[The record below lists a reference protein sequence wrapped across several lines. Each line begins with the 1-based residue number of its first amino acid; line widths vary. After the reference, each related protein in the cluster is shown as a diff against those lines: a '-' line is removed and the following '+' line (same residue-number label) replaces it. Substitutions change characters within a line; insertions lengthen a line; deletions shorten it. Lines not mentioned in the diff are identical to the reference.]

1 MSSPADIFAR
11 VCALVA
17 SRKVSRQILTVT
29 VGSVDFTIE
38 DFAPSKRSE
47 DELYASC
54 EELWRVVPRGCAIA
68 SIGGTDVATVFGVP
82 KFGYVGDALH
92 QDDSEATDFVMLE
105 KENGECFHLAA
116 FRHEGVRYWFGGSK
130 KVHIVAR
137 FDNVVEDLEL
147 YQGLRYSFAR
157 NMFES
162 FMSCVDAPTRS
173 SLWCFLE
180 DWKLT
185 AIAERCS
192 PQFQH
197 MVKYDQECMRWFAL
211 NRPHDPLEDGEHGQ
225 QMLDVDPFTA
235 CSLFKTLGLE
245 TPKII
250 NVCSRE
256 GVSEQ
261 ARMAF
266 RMHNSE
272 GGVVYALAPSKKGGA
287 QRVVKMYKSKNAT
300 YIILRAVREKLRA
313 GASFET
319 TQKRLETIRDH
330 YPEPVSSDSTPGSQP
345 DFVLEIEAKAL
356 RFFKW
361 MRVSGFDGSFND
373 YASRWIAFCA
383 LESESGPI
391 EYELPAVYETPGD
404 MPTVV
409 MITGPVGV
417 GKTSLGKALA
427 ASTGGVYIDQDECN
441 GIQKLYLKKITKT
454 LESNNVVVIGKTNV
468 SRRMRAMTLG
478 AVKKNFRLFVV
489 EFEGFDPDALIERLE
504 ERGLN
509 HPTLR
514 TTPGNDYHV
523 GVLKWFLDNWES
535 WSADETPANC
545 ASATLIRVPFE
556 QPTRLQAELVL
567 DAMGSG
573 AEVRIFRPAPK
584 FVCVVLPYAE
594 MARLLDGRIPPELEQ
609 KKEFHVTLW
618 HVDDGPMPQNIS
630 ALVGKSVQVFL
641 IGFMRNTRVAAF
653 AAKIP
658 KLGADELH
666 VTTALAKGVKASEA
680 KKLGTGATVSD
691 DIDADLLG
699 EVVLVAH

>member
-29 VGSVDFTIE
+29 VGSVEMTIE
-38 DFAPSKRSE
+38 DFAPSKRNE
-47 DELYASC
+47 DELYTSC
-54 EELWRVVPRGCAIA
+54 EELWRVVPRGCAVA
-68 SIGGTDVATVFGVP
+68 SIGGTDVASVFGVP
-82 KFGYVGDALH
+82 KFGYVGDSLH
-92 QDDSEATDFVMLE
+92 QDDSDATDFVMLE

-116 FRHEGVRYWFGGSK
+116 FRHEGIRYWFGGSK
-130 KVHIVAR
+130 KVHIVVR

-162 FMSCVDAPTRS
+162 FMSCVDLSSRS
-173 SLWCFLE
+173 GLWHFLA
-180 DWKLT
+180 DRKLT

-211 NRPHDPLEDGEHGQ
+211 NFPHDPLEDGEYGQ

-235 CSLFKTLGLE
+235 CSLFKTMGLE
-245 TPKII
+245 TPLII
-250 NVCSRE
+250 NVCNRE
-256 GVSEQ
+256 GVAEQ

-272 GGVVYALAPSKKGGA
+272 GGVVYALGPPKKGVA

-319 TQKRLETIRDH
+319 TKKRLETIRDH
-330 YPEPVSSDSTPGSQP
+330 YPEPVALDSTPGSQP
-345 DFVLEIEAKAL
+345 DFVLGIEAKAL

-373 YASRWIAFCA
+373 YASRWIAFCT
-383 LESESGPI
+383 LESEAGPI
-391 EYELPAVYETPGD
+391 EYELPEVSDWAGD

-454 LESNNVVVIGKTNV
+454 LESNRVVVIGKTNV
-468 SRRMRAMTLG
+468 NRRMRSMTLG

-489 EFEGFDPDALIERLE
+489 EFEGFSPDALIERLE

-514 TTPGNDYHV
+514 TTPGNDYHL
-523 GVLKWFLDNWES
+523 GVLKWFMDNWES
-535 WSADETPANC
+535 WSADEIPTNC
-545 ASATLIRVPFE
+545 ASATLVRVPFE
-556 QPTRLQAELVL
+556 QSTRLQAELVL
-567 DAMGSG
+567 SAMGSG
-573 AEVRIFRPAPK
+573 AEVRIFRPTPK
-584 FVCVVLPYAE
+584 FVCVVLPYVE
-594 MARLLDGRIPPELEQ
+594 IARLLDGRIPSELEQ
-609 KKEFHVTLW
+609 KKEFHLTLW
-618 HVDDGPMPQNIS
+618 HVDDGPMPEHLP
-630 ALVGKSVQVFL
+630 ALVGQSVQVLL
-641 IGFMRNTRVAAF
+641 IGFAQNARVAAF

-658 KLGADELH
+658 ALGEDELH
-666 VTTALAKGVKASEA
+666 VTAALAKGVKASEA
-680 KKLGTGATVSD
+680 KKLGTTTTVSD
-691 DIDADLLG
+691 DIGADLLG